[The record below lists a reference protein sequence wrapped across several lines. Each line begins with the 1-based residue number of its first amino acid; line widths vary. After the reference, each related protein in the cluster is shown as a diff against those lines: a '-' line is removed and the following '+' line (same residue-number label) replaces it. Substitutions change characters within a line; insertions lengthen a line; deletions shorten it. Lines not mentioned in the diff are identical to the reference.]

1 MSDQPDSMLVH
12 CGSCKHEWF
21 ALKLPM
27 LMRDAAEKIMTLEC
41 PHCTRRSKIYCGPA
55 PVGEKTTDDL
65 VKRLRTDA
73 EAYRQSLSA
82 PDTNDM
88 FSLAYQWQDKKHRHV
103 WDLCGKLEIAA
114 DRIEKLEAALEVY
127 SCSCSIAD
135 EDDCELGDWANISCG
150 YRARKALD
158 AK

>member
-1 MSDQPDSMLVH
+1 MLVH

-27 LMRDAAEKIMTLEC
+27 LMREASEKLMNLEC

-65 VKRLRTDA
+65 VKRLRSLGSAGPGRISFLASEDA
-73 EAYRQSLSA
+73 I
-82 PDTNDM
+82 
-88 FSLAYQWQDKKHRHV
+88 K
-103 WDLCGKLEIAA
+103 AA
-114 DRIEKLEAALEVY
+114 SRIEKLEAALREIAALGFWDGD
-127 SCSCSIAD
+127 SAMSI
-135 EDDCELGDWANISCG
+135 
-150 YRARKALD
+150 ARKALD